1 VIIATN
7 DFVNPRDDFVNCSDH
22 FVNLDRFGDIEIGCE
37 FHIIGGNSLG
47 NAFQRVGSGGLHD
60 RLTLEKR
67 HREYNM
73 QECCQNDT
81 RPILLTVACSMNIFV
96 SKPRN
101 HF

>member
-1 VIIATN
+1 MIIATN
-7 DFVNPRDDFVNCSDH
+7 DFVNPGDDFVNCSDH
-22 FVNLDRFGDIEIGCE
+22 FVNLDRFGDREIGRE

-60 RLTLEKR
+60 RLTWEKR
-67 HREYNM
+67 HRKDNS
-73 QECCQNDT
+73 QEWCQDAT

-96 SKPRN
+96 NFPLY